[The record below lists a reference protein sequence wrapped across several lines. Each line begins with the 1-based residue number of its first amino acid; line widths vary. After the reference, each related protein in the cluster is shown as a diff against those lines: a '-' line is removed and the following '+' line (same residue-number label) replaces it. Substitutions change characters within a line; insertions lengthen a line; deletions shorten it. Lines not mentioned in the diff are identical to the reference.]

1 MISWKCFILC
11 FSPSYPSYYT
21 ISLGMYRLGG
31 SNPHGVTVKVEQI
44 IKNPLYINTRD
55 RGDITLVKLKNPV
68 TFNNYIQPICLPDA
82 SISFSSGME
91 CWVTGWGTRS
101 SGGSLPS
108 LNTLQEVMT
117 PLIDYRECD
126 QMYHIGASISS
137 SITIIQ
143 SEKIC
148 SGYKEGGKDSC
159 QGDSGGPLV
168 CKMNGVWIQA
178 GIVSW
183 GYKCALAYFPGVYTL
198 VPAYQSWIKL
208 YVPEMTFSTLPTTLR
223 TVSPTL
229 SRLPAC
235 GVPVVSGRIVGGED
249 AVDGEWPWQVAVNY
263 DGDFICGGSLISEQ
277 WVMGAAHCFK
287 YPSIP
292 SYYTISLGM
301 YRLGGSNPH
310 GVTVEVEQIIKNS
323 QYTYTGD
330 RGDITLVKLKNPVN
344 FTDYI
349 QPICLPDASVTLMTG
364 MECWVTGWGNRSS
377 EESFP
382 YLNTLH
388 EAMTPLIDYKQCDQM
403 YHVNSSTNSSDTI
416 IQEEMI
422 CAG

>member
-1 MISWKCFILC
+1 MFGVRDLIEQAKFGSNSEPNSSSLLESTGRAPERRGSALNLSSSRPGVKERQVGGEDAVDGEWPWQVVVNYNNNFICGGSLISEQWVLSAAHCFKY
-11 FSPSYPSYYT
+11 PSYPSYYT

-101 SGGSLPS
+101 SGGDLPS

-223 TVSPTL
+223 TGRGHFRRNVSPIDKL
-229 SRLPAC
+229 HYIS
-235 GVPVVSGRIVGGED
+235 I
-249 AVDGEWPWQVAVNY
+249 Y
-263 DGDFICGGSLISEQ
+263 DFIFL
-277 WVMGAAHCFK
+277 
-287 YPSIP
+287 
-292 SYYTISLGM
+292 
-301 YRLGGSNPH
+301 
-310 GVTVEVEQIIKNS
+310 
-323 QYTYTGD
+323 
-330 RGDITLVKLKNPVN
+330 
-344 FTDYI
+344 
-349 QPICLPDASVTLMTG
+349 
-364 MECWVTGWGNRSS
+364 
-377 EESFP
+377 
-382 YLNTLH
+382 
-388 EAMTPLIDYKQCDQM
+388 
-403 YHVNSSTNSSDTI
+403 
-416 IQEEMI
+416 
-422 CAG
+422 